1 MKKEVF
7 ATEDS
12 EDNVHEMEI
21 KNNNKLIAAS
31 IKVEK
36 KKKNIKADNLQENL
50 LINKSIPFEEQ
61 ENIEFI
67 LMDFR
72 QTKEL
77 NKFKNMKSLSLIQQ
91 NISSLKVI
99 EL

>member
-72 QTKEL
+72 QPEEL